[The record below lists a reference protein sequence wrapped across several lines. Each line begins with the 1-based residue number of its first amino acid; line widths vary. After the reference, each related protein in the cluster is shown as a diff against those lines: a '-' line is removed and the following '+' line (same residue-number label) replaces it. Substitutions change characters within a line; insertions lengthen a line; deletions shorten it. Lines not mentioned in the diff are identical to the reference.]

1 MEKFYTITELAA
13 HYGVTPRTIRFYEAK
28 GLLTPQ
34 RVGWTRA
41 YTHRDY
47 ARLELILRAK
57 RLGFSLADVK
67 EYLSLY
73 DVDTTQ
79 AQQLKLLTRRV
90 RARISEL
97 EHQRTDLG
105 NALRELKEIE
115 GQTMAALAEKGV
127 ALDVQRSSG
136 NGRPVLPPRERRR
149 AGQRV
154 RR

>member
-115 GQTMAALAEKGV
+115 GQTIAALAEKGV
-127 ALDVQRSSG
+127 ALDAPRSSG
-136 NGRPVLPPRERRR
+136 NDRPVLPPGESRR